1 MALPAPLQNFVDGPK
16 LPKVV
21 LGVLGLVAL
30 CAVAYFF
37 LISPVQER
45 IAELVQKKAKVTA
58 DVTKARAQ
66 VAEIERFR
74 RELVELEKRLVLLQD
89 RLPSEKETPTLYRAL
104 SSAAEQSGLG
114 VSLFQPRDARAK
126 DVVNEIPI
134 ILAAEGSYHQLAK
147 FFERVAGLPRVVT
160 VNDFKMSSLGKSRN
174 SMKAD
179 MTLATYMYRS
189 SLAPAP
195 ARPATPVAPKPGASL
210 SVPTGTRS

>member
-45 IAELVQKKAKVTA
+45 IAELVQKKAKVTT

-89 RLPSEKETPTLYRAL
+89 RLPTEKETPT
-104 SSAAEQSGLG
+104 
-114 VSLFQPRDARAK
+114 
-126 DVVNEIPI
+126 
-134 ILAAEGSYHQLAK
+134 
-147 FFERVAGLPRVVT
+147 
-160 VNDFKMSSLGKSRN
+160 
-174 SMKAD
+174 
-179 MTLATYMYRS
+179 
-189 SLAPAP
+189 
-195 ARPATPVAPKPGASL
+195 
-210 SVPTGTRS
+210 